1 MVDTEQ
7 LGPLLTEFFE
17 AVGPWGR
24 EAVEVCPQEG
34 DYFIITWSYHTGTYS
49 GPPFFMS
56 FVLHR
61 ETAALYADVEGTD
74 VEPRDA
80 LDTAYAVIEGI

>member
-1 MVDTEQ
+1 MVDTEQYQ

-17 AVGPWGR
+17 AVEGEGHL
-24 EAVEVCPQEG
+24 EVCPQEG

-56 FVLHR
+56 FVIHR